1 MSERDE
7 RLDLNAVREHLARLQ
22 GRTYWRS
29 LQELADSEA
38 FEAAV
43 QREFAPGAEAPDN
56 SMSRRRFLQLAAASL
71 GLAGLT
77 ACVGQPA
84 ERIIPYVEEPEALV
98 AGRPLFFATAHL
110 LGGYATGV
118 LAESH
123 TGRPTKI
130 EGNPDHPASLGA
142 SDVYAQASVLTLYDP
157 DRSKTVLHEGR
168 VSNWDDFEATLGAA
182 LAQQAERQGAGLRV
196 LTTTVTSP
204 TLVNQ
209 LQQLLARYPSARWH
223 QYEPVNWDNAYE
235 GARLAFGQ
243 PVQTVY
249 NFNEA
254 DVILSLDADFLGTY
268 PGRLR
273 YTREFSIRRMVGG
286 GDVTMNRLYTVA
298 PTPTLTSSMA
308 EHNWPLPPDQIEIF
322 ARAVARR
329 LGVEVGADGELPAE
343 VAAAL
348 DPLAA
353 DLAANPGRSVVLAG
367 IAQPPA
373 VQALAHAINDVLGNV
388 GQTVAYVE
396 PVQAVV
402 DDQPGSL
409 RELVEAMAE
418 GAVDILL
425 IIGGNPAYTA
435 PADVNFAGALEN
447 VGLSAHLSL
456 YRDETSVRCNWHLPH
471 THYLETWGDA
481 RAYEGTTTIVQPVIE
496 PLYENRSAHEVL
508 AMLMGDDVRD
518 AYEIVRR
525 FWQSQAEVDEFD
537 AFWRDALNVG
547 VVPDTEAQPVA
558 VTLRPDFSVPGRADG
573 ELSGPDRLV
582 AVFRPDPSV
591 WDGRFSNNAWLQELP
606 KPFNKL
612 TWDNAALISPE
623 LAVRLDLNTEDV
635 VRLRYGDHEVV
646 APVWVMPG
654 QATNCVTVHLGY
666 GRSEAGRIGTGAG
679 FNAYR
684 IRPADSPWF
693 ASGLEIEKT
702 GERYQLATTQNHHTM
717 ANRDLVRAA
726 TLAAFMENP
735 DFARQVEGEVP
746 SLYPESA
753 YDGYAWGMS
762 VNLNTCIGCQA
773 CVVACQA
780 ENNIPVVGKEGV
792 VEGRE
797 MHWLRV
803 DDYFSGDLDA
813 PQVYHQPVPCMHC
826 EKAPCEPVCPVTATS
841 HSAEGLNE
849 MTYNRCIGTRYCS
862 NNCPYKVRRFNFFD
876 YAVDDPAVNLVYNP
890 NVTVRSRG
898 VMEKCTYCV
907 QRINRARSAAQMEG
921 RSIRDG
927 DVMTACQQACPALAI
942 VFGDINDPDAA
953 VAQLKA
959 QPHNY
964 GLLAEL
970 GTRPRTTY
978 LAKLWNP
985 NPDLEVED

>member
-7 RLDLNAVREHLARLQ
+7 RLDLNAVRERLAGLQ
-22 GRTYWRS
+22 GKTYWRS
-29 LQELADSEA
+29 LQELADSES
-38 FEAAV
+38 FQAAV
-43 QREFAPGAEAPDN
+43 QREFRQGAESLYNPI
-56 SMSRRRFLQLAAASL
+56 SRRRFLQLAAASL

-98 AGRPLFFATAHL
+98 PGTPLFFATAHL

-118 LAESH
+118 LAEAH
-123 TGRPTKI
+123 MGRPTKI

-142 SDVYAQASVLTLYDP
+142 SDTYAQASVLTLYDP
-157 DRSKTVLHEGR
+157 DRAKVVLHESR
-168 VSNWDDFEATLGAA
+168 DSTWDEFEVALAAA
-182 LAQQAERQGAGLRV
+182 LATQDDRQGAGLRI
-196 LTTTVTSP
+196 LTPTITSP

-209 LQQLLARYPSARWH
+209 LQRLLETYPSAHWH

-243 PVQTVY
+243 PVQTLY
-249 NFNEA
+249 NFDET
-254 DVILSLDADFLGTY
+254 DVILSLDADFLAVF

-273 YTREFSIRRMVGG
+273 YTRDFSVKRMVSL
-286 GDVTMNRLYTVA
+286 GDLGMNRLYAVES
-298 PTPTLTSSMA
+298 TPTLTSSMA
-308 EHNWPLPPDQIEIF
+308 DHNWPLPPDQIETF
-322 ARAVARR
+322 ARTVADR
-329 LGVEVGADGELPAE
+329 LGVAVAVDGELPAE
-343 VAAAL
+343 VVAAL
-348 DPLAA
+348 EPLVE
-353 DLAANPGRSVVLAG
+353 DLVASQGRSIVLAG
-367 IAQPPA
+367 MAQPPA
-373 VQALAHAINDVLGNV
+373 VHALAHAMNDALGNV
-388 GQTVAYVE
+388 GATVAYVE
-396 PVQAVV
+396 PVQALV
-402 DDQPGSL
+402 DNQLESL
-409 RELVEAMAE
+409 RDLVQAMAE
-418 GAVDILL
+418 GAVDILI
-425 IIGGNPAYTA
+425 IIGSNPVYTA
-435 PADVNFAGALEN
+435 PAGVNFAEALDN
-447 VGLSAHLSL
+447 VAFSAHLSL
-456 YRDETSVRCNWHLPH
+456 YHDETSLQCDWHLPH

-481 RAYEGTTTIVQPVIE
+481 LAYDGTATVMQPVIE
-496 PLYENRSAHEVL
+496 PLYENRSAHALL
-508 AMLMGDDVRD
+508 AMLLGEETRD
-518 AYEIVRR
+518 PYEIVRR
-525 FWQSQAEVDEFD
+525 FWQDQLQVDDFD
-537 AFWRDALNVG
+537 AFWRRTLNLG
-547 VVPDTEAQPVA
+547 VVPDTGAEPVA
-558 VTLRPDFSVPGRADG
+558 HTLRPDFSVPTRAEA
-573 ELSGPDRLV
+573 ELAGSDQLI

-606 KPFNKL
+606 KPFSKL
-612 TWDNAALISPE
+612 TWDNAALISPA
-623 LAVRLDLNTEDV
+623 LAIRFDLNTEDV
-635 VRLRYGDHEVV
+635 VRLRYGDHEVL

-654 QATNCVTVHLGY
+654 QAENCVTLHLGY
-666 GRSEAGRIGTGAG
+666 GRTQAGQIGSGAG

-684 IRPADSPWF
+684 IRPAGALWF
-693 ASGLEIEKT
+693 AGGLEMEKT
-702 GERYQLATTQNHHTM
+702 GESYELATTQNHHAM
-717 ANRDLVRAA
+717 ENRDPVRVA
-726 TLAAFMENP
+726 TLAAFLENP
-735 DFARQVEGEVP
+735 DFARHVEGEPP
-746 SLYPESA
+746 SLYPEYV

-803 DDYFSGDLDA
+803 DDYFAGDPDA

-876 YAVDDPAVNLVYNP
+876 YAVDNPVVNLVYNP
-890 NVTVRSRG
+890 NVTVRNRG

-907 QRINRARSAAQMEG
+907 QRINRARSAAQLEG

-927 DVMTACQQACPALAI
+927 EVMTACQQACPALAI
-942 VFGDINDPDAA
+942 VFGDISDPDTA

-985 NPDLEVED
+985 NQDMKSEQ